1 MEDGRNVGGHVNA
14 AMKQAEIKRREKET
28 GEEVKQLIS
37 NVKAVRNSVTF
48 LYCCFLTGYKL

>member
-28 GEEVKQLIS
+28 GEEVKQLIN
-37 NVKAVRNSVTF
+37 NVKAVSIFVLLFNV
-48 LYCCFLTGYKL
+48 LT